1 MKFCGLGM
9 EANGQALAFS
19 LNIIFTKIP
28 LIPDRWKNHVIT
40 RRRATAVGG
49 NQVRIPF
56 VFSEALEFHPD
67 LIWKFFSH
75 FFVHFIALQFSLIC
89 EAIKSIEPYD
99 YVIEDFDL
107 QHVTRLL

>member
-28 LIPDRWKNHVIT
+28 LISDGWENHKIA
-40 RRRATAVGG
+40 RRCAATVSR
-49 NQVRIPF
+49 NQIRI
-56 VFSEALEFHPD
+56 S
-67 LIWKFFSH
+67 LISPKSLCLYSDFIRKFFSH
-75 FFVHFIALQFSLIC
+75 FFVHLIALQFPLIC
-89 EAIKSIEPYD
+89 EAIKSVEPYD
-99 YVIEDFDL
+99 YVIEDSDL